1 MILYRV
7 YCIRSQ
13 LSNFVCVWYVGGEQG
28 ADGGALAE
36 LSNRVLGLEA
46 RVASL
51 ESQVRTRGREG
62 EREG

>member
-1 MILYRV
+1 M
-7 YCIRSQ
+7 
-13 LSNFVCVWYVGGEQG
+13 WYVGGEQG